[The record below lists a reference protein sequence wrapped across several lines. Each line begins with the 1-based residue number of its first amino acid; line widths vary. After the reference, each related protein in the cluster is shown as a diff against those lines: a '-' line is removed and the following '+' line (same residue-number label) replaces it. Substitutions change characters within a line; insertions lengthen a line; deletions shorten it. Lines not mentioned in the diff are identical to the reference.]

1 MTRTTSAAGIAMI
14 KQFEGLRTTAYK
26 DGGGIWTIGYG
37 HTSDANFKVT
47 PGSTITEQRAE
58 ELLRLDLREA
68 ERAVDTLVTVSL
80 NDNQF
85 AALVSFVFNVGTG
98 AFAKSTLLKK
108 LNKGDYASVPGEL
121 LKWVNDNGKKVSGL
135 VNRRNAEGGLWVKGS
150 FVSSASVPAEP
161 KKESPLTSPAV
172 LTPAAAAAG
181 TVIAAANGPGP
192 IAYAIGAVIVIG
204 GILAAIY
211 FGRKILQ
218 ASS

>member
-1 MTRTTSAAGIAMI
+1 MTRKTSAAGIAML

-26 DGGGIWTIGYG
+26 DGGGVLTVGYG
-37 HTSDANFKVT
+37 HTSDANLKVT
-47 PGSTITEQRAE
+47 PGLTITEQKAE

-68 ERAVDTLVTVSL
+68 ERAVDTLVTESL

-85 AALVSFVFNVGTG
+85 AALVSFVFNVGTS

-121 LKWVNDNGKKVSGL
+121 LKWVNDNGKRVPGL

-150 FVSSASVPAEP
+150 FVASASVPAEP
-161 KKESPLTSPAV
+161 KKENPLTSPAV

-192 IAYAIGAVIVIG
+192 IAYAIGALIVIG
-204 GILAAIY
+204 GILAALY
-211 FGRKILQ
+211 FGRKILR